1 MNKFN
6 AHKVEVDGIT
16 FASRKEARRYGQLK
30 ALEQAGLIS
39 DLELQKPYELIPNI
53 CEPNSVGARGGVKK
67 GKVIERKCVYI
78 ADFVYKDKDGKT
90 VVEDTKGCK
99 YGSGYQLF
107 KIKKKLLLW
116 RFGLHIKEV

>member
-16 FASRKEARRYGQLK
+16 FASKKEARRFGQLK

-53 CEPNSVGARGGVKK
+53 CEPNSVGARGGIKK